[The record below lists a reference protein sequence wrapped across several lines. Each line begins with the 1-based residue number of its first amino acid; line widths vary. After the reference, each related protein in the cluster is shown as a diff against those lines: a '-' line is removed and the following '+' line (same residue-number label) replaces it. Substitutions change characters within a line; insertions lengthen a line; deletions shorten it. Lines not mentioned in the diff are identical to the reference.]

1 MQPRKLTKKLIDSLR
16 PGSSDSIVW
25 DNEIRGFGLK
35 VAPSGRKT
43 FILKYRNASGRQRKP
58 TIGTFGA
65 VTVDQARMIATHW
78 MSQIAKGMDPS
89 AEKQTL
95 RSQLT
100 LNQFA
105 ASYFGLAKKRPSTLA
120 MERSYYGTHVEPS
133 LGKLSIG
140 DITQKDVQA
149 WMNTRSKTP
158 GAANRT
164 ISLLSAM
171 FNDAERLQHRP
182 ANSNPCRRIKKF
194 PSTPK
199 KRYLSRDELK
209 QLERVLC
216 EIEKEK
222 SMDPSIAP
230 AIRFALLT
238 GARKSEF
245 LTMKWEYVDTEDR
258 VVRLPD
264 SKTGPRNLYLSERA
278 IEILNQIPRQHNN
291 PYVFPGKKPNDH
303 YHNLKKPFKIVLD
316 RAGIKDFRIH
326 DLRHTHATW
335 GVHAGLS
342 THVIA
347 KTLGHTQSRTAERY
361 AHVDDEP
368 ALAAAESIGREMF
381 GDDSK

>member
-1 MQPRKLTKKLIDSLR
+1 MESKKLTKKLIDSLQ
-16 PGSSDSIVW
+16 PQASDLIVW
-25 DNEIRGFGLK
+25 DTEIRGFGLK
-35 VAPSGRKT
+35 IAPSGRKT
-43 FILKYRNASGRQRKP
+43 FVLKYRNKFGRQRKP

-65 VTVDQARMIATHW
+65 VTVDQARTIAIDWTN
-78 MSQIAKGMDPS
+78 QVAKGMDPS
-89 AEKQTL
+89 AEKQAQ

-105 ASYFGLAKKRPSTLA
+105 TLYFGSAKKRESTLA

-133 LGKLSIG
+133 LGKLSVG

-149 WMNTRSKTP
+149 WINTRSKTP

-164 ISLLSAM
+164 ISMLSAM
-171 FNDAERLQHRP
+171 FNDAERQLHRP

-199 KRYLSRDELK
+199 QRYLSREEMKRLEAVLDEID
-209 QLERVLC
+209 QN
-216 EIEKEK
+216 K
-222 SMDPSIAP
+222 SMDPCIAP

-245 LTMKWEYVDTEDR
+245 LTMKWEYVDIKSR

-278 IEILNQIPRQHNN
+278 IEVLDQMPRQQNN
-291 PYVFPGKKPNDH
+291 PYVFPGKKLNDH
-303 YHNLKKPFKIVLD
+303 FHNLKKPFKIVLE

-368 ALAAAESIGREMF
+368 ALAAAESIGREMY
-381 GDDSK
+381 GPTSK